1 MQVSRDEKMTS
12 VEEVKGFE
20 KSYNLM
26 KSGTSRSL
34 IWDCKKLETF
44 NHFSLSLTWNSE
56 VRNISAVFWHQT
68 SDGDSRVHD
77 NRGDW

>member
-12 VEEVKGFE
+12 VEEVKGLE
-20 KSYNLM
+20 ESYNLM

-44 NHFSLSLTWNSE
+44 NHFSLSLT
-56 VRNISAVFWHQT
+56 
-68 SDGDSRVHD
+68 
-77 NRGDW
+77 